1 MSSLGCGVVVV
12 GYLAESARKAV
23 LRGFRSEPCVLQ
35 CVAPG
40 VQLIL
45 EASPPS
51 QTAVVA
57 SSGGACV
64 RTGLLTREQSMF
76 FQYTQSYCLLM
87 EAIPP
92 LSKSPL
98 RSVAG
103 IILLLSYLV
112 VSFPMCMLDVS
123 IF

>member
-1 MSSLGCGVVVV
+1 MAE
-12 GYLAESARKAV
+12 YLVESARKVV
-23 LRGFRSEPCVLQ
+23 LRGFRSEPCVLR

-64 RTGLLTREQSMF
+64 RTGLLSREQSMF
-76 FQYTQSYCLLM
+76 FQYTQSYCLLI

-98 RSVAG
+98 QSVAD
-103 IILLLSYLV
+103 IIFLLSYLV
-112 VSFPMCMLDVS
+112 VSFPMYILDVS

>member
-1 MSSLGCGVVVV
+1 ME
-12 GYLAESARKAV
+12 YLAESARKVV
-23 LRGFRSEPCVLQ
+23 LRGFRSEPCVLR

-76 FQYTQSYCLLM
+76 FKHTQSYCLLM
-87 EAIPP
+87 EAIPR
-92 LSKSPL
+92 LSKSPFQ
-98 RSVAG
+98 SVAD
-103 IILLLSYLV
+103 IIFLLSYLE
-112 VSFPMCMLDVS
+112 VSFPMYLLDVS